1 MSRLA
6 ILILTR
12 NEEVHIEAC
21 MESASFADEIVVVD
35 SGSTDRTQA
44 IAESM
49 GARFVTHPMGDDG
62 FAGQR
67 NFALTQTTADWVFYL
82 DADERI
88 EAAAAEEIRRIVS
101 EDLPA
106 AYRVE
111 RKNIVFGQLMRHG
124 GHRPDFV
131 DRLYPRTAIRW
142 RGKVH
147 EGIETDLPRKTL
159 HDVLRHYTYTTWQQ
173 YFAKFNQYTSLAA
186 QSMYERNKRVGEA
199 GALGHAVFTFLRD
212 YLLRGGFL
220 DGFMGLAMSVMASV
234 YTFVKYLKLI
244 NLYRCQD
251 GGRK

>member
-131 DRLYPRTAIRW
+131 YRLRPSA
-142 RGKVH
+142 
-147 EGIETDLPRKTL
+147 
-159 HDVLRHYTYTTWQQ
+159 
-173 YFAKFNQYTSLAA
+173 
-186 QSMYERNKRVGEA
+186 GEA
-199 GALGHAVFTFLRD
+199 RSMKASRPTCRARPCTMSCATTRIRHGGGILRSSTSI
-212 YLLRGGFL
+212 R
-220 DGFMGLAMSVMASV
+220 ASRRSPC
-234 YTFVKYLKLI
+234 TSGI
-244 NLYRCQD
+244 SA
-251 GGRK
+251 

>member
-131 DRLYPRTAIRW
+131 YRLYPHTAI
-142 RGKVH
+142 
-147 EGIETDLPRKTL
+147 
-159 HDVLRHYTYTTWQQ
+159 
-173 YFAKFNQYTSLAA
+173 
-186 QSMYERNKRVGEA
+186 
-199 GALGHAVFTFLRD
+199 
-212 YLLRGGFL
+212 
-220 DGFMGLAMSVMASV
+220 
-234 YTFVKYLKLI
+234 
-244 NLYRCQD
+244 C
-251 GGRK
+251 

>member
-88 EAAAAEEIRRIVS
+88 EADAAEEIRRIVS

-142 RGKVH
+142 RGKRRT
-147 EGIETDLPRKTL
+147 GSTRSSRSPCCTGDCSPGPSSRCSPRSRPRT
-159 HDVLRHYTYTTWQQ
+159 
-173 YFAKFNQYTSLAA
+173 NP
-186 QSMYERNKRVGEA
+186 
-199 GALGHAVFTFLRD
+199 
-212 YLLRGGFL
+212 
-220 DGFMGLAMSVMASV
+220 
-234 YTFVKYLKLI
+234 
-244 NLYRCQD
+244 
-251 GGRK
+251 